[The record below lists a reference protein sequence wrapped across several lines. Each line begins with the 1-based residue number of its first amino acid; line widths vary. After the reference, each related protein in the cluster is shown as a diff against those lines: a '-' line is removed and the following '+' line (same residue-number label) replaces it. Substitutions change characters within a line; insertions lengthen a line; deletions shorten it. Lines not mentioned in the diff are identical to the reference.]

1 MKDKMSEAQEQ
12 RALFQWAGL
21 AEQKYPELKLL
32 HHVPNGGKRDART
45 AVNLKKE
52 GVKAGVPD
60 IVLPVARNG
69 FHGLYIEL
77 KVGRNKTSLKQ
88 DEWIKNLKEQGYFV
102 EVCYGWNSAREV
114 IEKYLGGNE

>member
-1 MKDKMSEAQEQ
+1 MTEAQEQ
-12 RALFQWAGL
+12 RFLFQWAGL

-60 IVLPVARNG
+60 IVLPVARGG

-88 DEWIKNLKEQGYFV
+88 DEWIEALKEEGYFV
-102 EVCYGWNSAREV
+102 QVCYGWNAAREV
-114 IEKYLGGNE
+114 IEEYLNLMESE